1 MLPAMAEAERAPVD
15 GRQPA
20 VPGSSAASL
29 AASGAP
35 PATPRSAAHARLPLR
50 TLLAYAAPTAPVNF
64 SLVLFMSYVNKYAI
78 DVLLVPPIAMGLIFG
93 ASRLWDAITDP
104 LAGVWSDRTR
114 HAWGRRRPWIAAS
127 ALPIALSGFMVWS
140 PPDALSPSQLIAWM
154 AFAAFAFNLSIT
166 IFYTPQQALGA
177 ELSSDSHDVSRIFAW
192 RQAAGYVGMIACL
205 VFAVPHL
212 MTAPDPKGAASRF
225 ALVAGVAIVVTI
237 AASVATL
244 REPAIHRRRETPS
257 IRGIARDVLRG
268 RWSRKLFVMIFIEY
282 TGSGASM
289 VVAPFLMH
297 YVVGLPGSIG
307 QIFVFYVGSSLLS
320 LPLWVALSRR
330 IGKKQTWMV
339 GLLVGIVGYACLFF
353 VGEGDLA
360 WMQMVVSMTGSCSAC
375 GMVLGQSILADLIDA
390 DELETGE
397 RKEGAYYSAFT
408 FLYKTSSGIMATVT
422 GVTLEAV
429 GFVQGGAAQT
439 ETVQLAIKSLN
450 ALVPLASMLIGA
462 VLLLGF
468 DFDAAKHAEIRRAL
482 EAKRAA
488 TA

>member
-1 MLPAMAEAERAPVD
+1 M
-15 GRQPA
+15 
-20 VPGSSAASL
+20 
-29 AASGAP
+29 
-35 PATPRSAAHARLPLR
+35 
-50 TLLAYAAPTAPVNF
+50 LLAYALPMAPVNF

-78 DVLLVPPIAMGLIFG
+78 DVLFVPPVAMGLIFG
-93 ASRLWDAITDP
+93 ASRLWDAVTDP
-104 LAGVWSDRTR
+104 LAGIWSDRTK

-127 ALPIALSGFMVWS
+127 ALPIAFSGYMVWS
-140 PPDALSPSQLIAWM
+140 PPDALSPAWLIAWM
-154 AFAAFAFNLSIT
+154 AVSAFAFNLAIT

-177 ELSSDSHDVSRIFAW
+177 ELTSDSHAVSRIFAW
-192 RQAAGYVGMIACL
+192 RQAAGYVGMIGCL

-212 MTAPDPKGAASRF
+212 MTAPDPKRAASTF
-225 ALVAGVAIVVTI
+225 ALVSGALVVGSIAI
-237 AASVATL
+237 SVATL
-244 REPAIHRRRETPS
+244 REPAARADRRQVGVRS
-257 IRGIARDVLRG
+257 IARDVLRG

-307 QIFVFYVGSSLLS
+307 QIFMFYVGSSLLS

-330 IGKKQTWMV
+330 IGKKGTWMV
-339 GLLVGIVGYACLFF
+339 GLVVGMVGYACLFF

-397 RKEGAYYSAFT
+397 RKEGAFYSAFT
-408 FLYKTSSGIMATVT
+408 FLYKTSSGIMAMFT
-422 GVTLEAV
+422 GITLEAV

-439 ETVQLAIKSLN
+439 ETVQLAIRSLN

-462 VLLLGF
+462 VILVGF
-468 DFDAAKHAEIRRAL
+468 DFDATKHAEIRRAL
-482 EAKRAA
+482 EARRAA
-488 TA
+488 TPD

>member
-1 MLPAMAEAERAPVD
+1 MLRRMAEAERAPRD
-15 GRQPA
+15 RLAPEA
-20 VPGSSAASL
+20 AASAT
-29 AASGAP
+29 AAVITPAP
-35 PATPRSAAHARLPLR
+35 AAHVPLPLPLK
-50 TLLAYAAPTAPVNF
+50 TLIAYALPMAPVNF

-78 DVLLVPPIAMGLIFG
+78 DVLLVPPVAMGLIFG

-104 LAGVWSDRTR
+104 LAGVWSDRTN

-127 ALPIALSGFMVWS
+127 ALPIAVSGFMVWS
-140 PPDALSPSQLIAWM
+140 PPDFLTRPQLIAWM
-154 AFAAFAFNLSIT
+154 AFAAFAFNLAIT

-177 ELSSDSHDVSRIFAW
+177 ELTNDSHAVSRIFAW
-192 RQAAGYVGMIACL
+192 RQAAGYVGMIGCL
-205 VFAVPHL
+205 VFAVPYL
-212 MTAPDPKGAASRF
+212 MTAPDPKGAASTF
-225 ALVAGVAIVVTI
+225 ALVSGVAVVVTI

-244 REPAIHRRRETPS
+244 REPAVHRQRREPS

-339 GLLVGIVGYACLFF
+339 GLIVGIVGYACLFF
-353 VGEGDLA
+353 VGQGDLA

-408 FLYKTSSGIMATVT
+408 FLYKTSSGIMAAVT
-422 GVTLEAV
+422 GITLEAV
-429 GFVQGGAAQT
+429 GFVQGGAVQT

-450 ALVPLASMLIGA
+450 ALVPLASILIGA
-462 VLLLGF
+462 LILVGF
-468 DFDAAKHAEIRRAL
+468 DFDAARHAEIRRAL
-482 EAKRAA
+482 DARRAA
-488 TA
+488 TPTQ